1 MRFYLLKRGF
11 LDGQPGLII
20 AAMNA
25 VYTFLKYAQLWQL
38 NRCSDNEKAA
48 CTDNTKEHQP

>member
-1 MRFYLLKRGF
+1 M
-11 LDGQPGLII
+11 I

-38 NRCSDNEKAA
+38 NRCRDNEKAA
-48 CTDNTKEHQP
+48 CTDNTKEPQP